1 MNETSTATTI
11 EELKE
16 LNIELEQKNTQLEQQ
31 NAELTNKVNW
41 LLEQFRLAQS
51 RRFSRSSEKVP
62 DGQQVLFNE
71 AEVEAKP
78 ELSEPTIETITYK
91 RKKQQGHREAML
103 ADLPV
108 ETIEYSLPEEERICP
123 KHHTPMHEMSTEV
136 RRELKVI
143 PAQVKIV
150 EHVRK
155 VYACRPCEHNEIST
169 TIVTAPAPAPVIP
182 GSIASPSAV
191 AYIMNNKYTD
201 ALPLYRQE
209 QDLARLGVELSRQ
222 TMANW
227 MIYTSEHWLNPLYD
241 RLHEDLLK
249 LDIVQSDD
257 TSLQVLHEEGRKAE
271 TKSYLWLYRSGRYGP
286 PIVLFDYQ
294 TTRAGKHPREFLAGF
309 KGYLQGDGYD
319 GFNMVPDVI
328 LAGCWSHARR
338 KYVDALKALPADKGA
353 ASTVAGEGL
362 AFCNQLFAIE
372 RDLHD
377 LTPEE
382 RYNKRLEISRPVLDT
397 FADWLKIQLPRVLP
411 KSALGVA
418 IRYCRNQWDKL
429 NTFLLDGR
437 LEIDNNR
444 SERSIKPF
452 VIGRKNWLFA
462 NTPRGARASATI
474 YSIIETAKENGL
486 IPFQYLTYLFER
498 MPNLGAGSLDE
509 LLPWS
514 DSLPDYCKIHR

>member
-1 MNETSTATTI
+1 MNETSTARTY
-11 EELKE
+11 EEL
-16 LNIELEQKNTQLEQQ
+16 QDRCAQLEQE
-31 NAELTNKVNW
+31 NAALTDKVNW

-51 RRFSRSSEKVP
+51 RRFSRSSEKVA
-62 DGQQVLFNE
+62 DGQLMLFNE
-71 AEVEAKP
+71 PEVEARP
-78 ELSEPTIETITYK
+78 DLPEPTIETITYK

-103 ADLPV
+103 ANLPV
-108 ETIEYSLPEEERICP
+108 ETIEYGLSEEERICP
-123 KHHTPMHEMSTEV
+123 IHRTPMHEMSTEV
-136 RRELKVI
+136 RREMKVT
-143 PAQVKIV
+143 PPQVTVV

-155 VYACRPCEHNEIST
+155 VYACRPCEHEEIST
-169 TIVTAPAPAPVIP
+169 PVITAPAPAPVIP
-182 GSIASPSAV
+182 NSIASPSAV
-191 AYIMNNKYTD
+191 AYIMNGKYVD

-209 QDLARLGVELSRQ
+209 QDLARLGIELPRQ

-227 MIYTSEHWLNPLYD
+227 MIYTSEHWLAPLYD
-241 RLHEDLLK
+241 RLHEELLK

-257 TSLQVLHEEGRKAE
+257 TPLQVLHEAGRKAE
-271 TKSYLWLYRSGRYGP
+271 TKSYIWLYRSGRYSF

-319 GFNMVPDVI
+319 GFNLVPDVI
-328 LAGCWSHARR
+328 LCGCWSHARR
-338 KYVDALKALPADKGA
+338 KFTDSLKALPAGKGA

-362 AFCNQLFAIE
+362 AFCNRLFAIE
-372 RDLHD
+372 RDLSD

-382 RYNKRLEISRPVLDT
+382 RYAKRLVLSRPVLDE
-397 FADWLKIQLPRVLP
+397 FSAWLKVQLPRVLP

-429 NTFLLDGR
+429 EGFLLDGR
-437 LEIDNNR
+437 LEINNNR

-452 VIGRKNWLFA
+452 VVGRKNWLFA

-486 IPFQYLTYLFER
+486 VPFNYLCYLFER
-498 MPNLGAGSLDE
+498 MPNLGDGGLDE

-514 DSLPDYCKIHR
+514 DSLPDCCKMHK